1 MRGSCRGPAT
11 PLKQSVNEIPW
22 IDLHSS
28 TTAGHEAKS
37 LLVKT
42 PMPAPEFQHT
52 VGKTASFSGTALHT
66 GDKVTLKLHPA
77 PIDHGIKFKRKDLQD
92 EPTIDAKIENLKTVE
107 RATTIGEG
115 SVRVHTVEHIL
126 AALSAM
132 GVDNAIVEM
141 DANEP
146 PIGDGSAQPYVDLIK
161 KAGVM
166 AQEERRKFFDVREPM
181 HVEAKT
187 GALLVLLPDDKF
199 RISCTQAGPNNR
211 FAQFLSMEITPTGFE
226 CEIAPA
232 RTFVYYEDVEPL
244 MEKNLIKGGSLENAI
259 VVRGEAVL
267 SKEPLRFPDEFV
279 RHKIIDIIGD
289 LALVGRRIRGHVV
302 AVKPGHAA
310 NAELARA
317 LAREQTRRSAM
328 STPRAIPIGD
338 SGLDTGE
345 VMNIL
350 PHRYPFLM
358 VDRVIGFEGENKITA
373 IKSITINEPFFQGH
387 FPGHPV
393 MPGVMQVEA
402 MAQVASIL
410 LFKLTKTSSRVG
422 YFMSAD
428 QVKFRKPV
436 FPGDTI
442 FIHAELTRARG
453 NRMAKTKC
461 YCVVNDA
468 IVSEA
473 ELMFTFLDK

>member
-1 MRGSCRGPAT
+1 
-11 PLKQSVNEIPW
+11 
-22 IDLHSS
+22 
-28 TTAGHEAKS
+28 
-37 LLVKT
+37 
-42 PMPAPEFQHT
+42 MPASPEFQHT
-52 VGKTASFSGTALHT
+52 VGKTAGFSGTSLHT
-66 GDKVTLKLHPA
+66 GEKVSIKLQPA
-77 PIDHGIKFKRKDLQD
+77 PVDHGIKFKRKDLQD
-92 EPTIDAKIENLKTVE
+92 EPTIDAKIENLKMVE

-115 SVRVHTVEHIL
+115 SVRVHTVEHVL

-132 GVDNAIVEM
+132 GLDNAIVEM

-146 PIGDGSAQPYVDLIK
+146 PIGDGSAQPYVYVIK
-161 KAGVM
+161 RAGVT
-166 AQEERRKFFDVREPM
+166 AQDAPRSFFDVRDTIN
-181 HVEAKT
+181 VESKT
-187 GALLVLLPDDKF
+187 GALLVLLPDETF

-211 FAQFLSMEITPTGFE
+211 FTQFLSMEITPAIFE
-226 CEIAPA
+226 REIAPA
-232 RTFVYYEDVEPL
+232 RTFVFYEDVQPL

-267 SKEPLRFPDEFV
+267 SKEPLRFADEFV
-279 RHKIIDIIGD
+279 RHKILDIIGD
-289 LALVGRRIRGHVV
+289 LALVGRPIRGHVV

-328 STPRAIPIGD
+328 AAPRTIPTGD
-338 SGLDTGE
+338 GGLDTDE
-345 VMNIL
+345 VMQIL

-358 VDRVIGFEGENKITA
+358 VDRIIGFEADNKITGV
-373 IKSITINEPFFQGH
+373 KSITINEPFFQGH

-410 LFKLTKTSSRVG
+410 LYKLAKTSSRVG

-428 QVKFRKPV
+428 DVKFRKPV

-442 FIHAELTRARG
+442 FIHAELTKARG
-453 NRMAKTKC
+453 NRLAKAKC

-468 IVSEA
+468 IVSEG

>member
-1 MRGSCRGPAT
+1 MASA
-11 PLKQSVNEIPW
+11 S
-22 IDLHSS
+22 
-28 TTAGHEAKS
+28 
-37 LLVKT
+37 
-42 PMPAPEFQHT
+42 EFQHT
-52 VGKTASFSGTALHT
+52 VGKIASLSGTSLHT
-66 GDKVTLKLHPA
+66 GEKVSLKLHPA
-77 PIDHGIKFKRKDLQD
+77 PVDHGIKFKRRDLQD
-92 EPTIDAKIENLKTVE
+92 EPTIDATIDNLKTVE

-115 SVRVHTVEHIL
+115 SVRVHTVEHVL

-132 GVDNAIVEM
+132 AVDNAIVEM

-146 PIGDGSAQPYVDLIK
+146 PIGDGSAQPYVDIIK
-161 KAGVM
+161 KAGVT
-166 AQEERRKFFDVREPM
+166 AQQEPQKFFDVREPM
-181 HVEAKT
+181 HVESKT
-187 GALLVLLPDDKF
+187 GALLVLLPDEKF

-211 FAQFLSMEITPTGFE
+211 FTQFLSMEVTPAVFE
-226 CEIAPA
+226 REIAPA
-232 RTFVYYEDVEPL
+232 RTFVYYEDVQSL

-267 SKEPLRFPDEFV
+267 SKEPLRFADEFV
-279 RHKIIDIIGD
+279 RHKILDIIGD
-289 LALVGRRIRGHVV
+289 LALIGRRIRGHLV
-302 AVKPGHAA
+302 AVKPGHAT
-310 NAELARA
+310 NVELVRA

-328 STPRAIPIGD
+328 AVSRMMPAGD
-338 SGLDTGE
+338 GGLDTDE
-345 VMNIL
+345 VMKIL

-358 VDRVIGFEGENKITA
+358 VDRIIGFEGENKITGV
-373 IKSITINEPFFQGH
+373 KSITINEPFFQGH

-410 LFKLTKTSSRVG
+410 LFILTKASSRVG

-461 YCVVNDA
+461 HCVVNDA
-468 IVSEA
+468 VVSEG

>member
-1 MRGSCRGPAT
+1 MA
-11 PLKQSVNEIPW
+11 
-22 IDLHSS
+22 S
-28 TTAGHEAKS
+28 TS
-37 LLVKT
+37 
-42 PMPAPEFQHT
+42 EFQHT
-52 VGKTASFSGTALHT
+52 VGKIATLSGTSLHT
-66 GDKVTLKLHPA
+66 GEKVFLKLHPA
-77 PIDHGIKFKRKDLQD
+77 PVDHGIKFKRKDLQD

-115 SVRVHTVEHIL
+115 SVRVHTVEHVL
-126 AALSAM
+126 SALSAM
-132 GVDNAIVEM
+132 DVDNAIVEM

-161 KAGVM
+161 RAGLTV
-166 AQEERRKFFDVREPM
+166 QEEPRKFFDVREPM
-181 HVEAKT
+181 HVESKT
-187 GALLVLLPDDKF
+187 GALLVLLPDEKF

-211 FAQFLSMEITPTGFE
+211 FTQFLSMEVTATVFE
-226 CEIAPA
+226 REIAPA
-232 RTFVYYEDVEPL
+232 RTFVYYEDVQSL

-267 SKEPLRFPDEFV
+267 SKEPLRFADEFV
-279 RHKIIDIIGD
+279 RHKILDIIGD
-289 LALVGRRIRGHVV
+289 LALVGRRIRGHLV
-302 AVKPGHAA
+302 AVKPGHAT
-310 NAELARA
+310 NVELVRA
-317 LAREQTRRSAM
+317 FAREQTRRSAM
-328 STPRAIPIGD
+328 AVSRVMPAGD
-338 SGLDTGE
+338 GGLDTDE
-345 VMNIL
+345 VMKIL

-358 VDRVIGFEGENKITA
+358 VDRIIGFEGENKITGV
-373 IKSITINEPFFQGH
+373 KSITINEPFFQGH

-461 YCVVNDA
+461 HCVVNDA
-468 IVSEA
+468 VVSEG